1 MIFLTR
7 IVVFS
12 DTHRQTK
19 DAFKVLENLID
30 VDMVIHLGDCVAD
43 AVELRRAFKDIPVY
57 FVSGNN
63 DIFSD
68 YPESEIV
75 SAEKVRIF
83 CSHGHNYNTDRLVS
97 LAKDKGCLVV
107 LRGHTHVSEDTTVD
121 GLRIINPGSISR
133 PRDGQKSY
141 AVIEIEEKQVS
152 ACIINIQSFY

>member
-1 MIFLTR
+1 MTR

-12 DTHRQTK
+12 DTHRQIK
-19 DAFKVLENLID
+19 DAIKVLENLID

-43 AVELRRAFKDIPVY
+43 AIEIRRAFKDIPVY

-75 SAEKVRIF
+75 SAEKIRIF
-83 CSHGHNYNTDRLVS
+83 CTHGHNYNTDRLVS
-97 LAKDKGCLVV
+97 IAKDKGCRIV
-107 LRGHTHVSEDTTVD
+107 LRGHTHISEDTVID
-121 GLRIINPGSISR
+121 GIRIINPGSISR

-141 AVIEIEEKQVS
+141 AVIEIEEKQAS